1 MNSNQADWNSK
12 WEQNLIGWDIGY
24 ISTPIK
30 EYIDQLTN
38 RDLKILI
45 PGAGNSYEGE
55 YLFNQGF
62 NNISILDLSR
72 VPFNNLKK
80 RCPNFPDNSLIIGD
94 FFEHQGSYDLI
105 IEQTFFS
112 SFPPKLR
119 SRYASKIHDLLKPGG
134 KLVGLL
140 FQVELYND
148 HPPYGGSKQEY
159 INLFDPLFEVKLM
172 ETANNSI
179 KPRMGNE
186 LFLIL
191 EKLESSIKNK

>member
-1 MNSNQADWNSK
+1 MKHKKEYWDSK
-12 WEQNLIGWDIGY
+12 WEAQQTGWDIGY

-38 RDLKILI
+38 KDLNIMI

-55 YLFNQGF
+55 YLFKQGF
-62 NNISILDLSR
+62 ENVSILDLSK

-80 RCPNFPDNSLIIGD
+80 RCPDFPNKSLIIGD
-94 FFEHQGSYDLI
+94 FFEHQGIYDLI

-112 SFPPKLR
+112 SFQPKFR
-119 SRYASKIHDLLKPGG
+119 PQYANKVHELLKPGG
-134 KLVGLL
+134 KLVGVL
-140 FQVELYND
+140 FQVELYDD

-159 INLFDPLFEVKLM
+159 LELFDPLFKIQLM

-179 KPRMGNE
+179 KPRMGSE
-186 LFLIL
+186 VFMIL
-191 EKLESSIKNK
+191 EKQK

>member
-1 MNSNQADWNSK
+1 MSSNQANWNSK
-12 WEQNLIGWDIGY
+12 WEQNLTGWDIGH

-30 EYIDQLTN
+30 TYIDQLSN
-38 RDLKILI
+38 RNIKILI

-55 YLFNQGF
+55 YLFKKGF
-62 NNISILDLSR
+62 KNISILDLSR

-80 RCPNFPDNSLIIGD
+80 RCPDFPDDSLIIGD

-112 SFPPKLR
+112 SFEPKFR
-119 SRYASKIHDLLKPGG
+119 SRYANKIHELLKPGG
-134 KLVGLL
+134 KLTGLL
-140 FQVELYND
+140 FGIELYHD

-159 INLFDPLFEVKLM
+159 KDLFEPLFKIKLM
-172 ETANNSI
+172 ETAHNSI

-186 LFLIL
+186 LFIIL
-191 EKLESSIKNK
+191 EKPKSVF

>member
-1 MNSNQADWNSK
+1 MKHKKEYWDSK
-12 WEQNLIGWDIGY
+12 WEAQQTGWDIGY

-38 RDLKILI
+38 KDLNIMI

-55 YLFNQGF
+55 YLFKQGF
-62 NNISILDLSR
+62 ENVSILDLSK

-80 RCPNFPDNSLIIGD
+80 RCPDFPDKSLIIGD
-94 FFEHQGSYDLI
+94 FFEHQGNYDLI

-112 SFPPKLR
+112 SFQPKFR
-119 SRYASKIHDLLKPGG
+119 PQYANKVYELLKPGG
-134 KLVGLL
+134 KLVGVL
-140 FQVELYND
+140 FQVELYHD

-159 INLFDPLFEVKLM
+159 LELFDPLFKIQLM

-179 KPRMGNE
+179 KPRMGSE
-186 LFLIL
+186 VFMIL
-191 EKLESSIKNK
+191 EKQK

>member
-1 MNSNQADWNSK
+1 MNSNQANWNSK
-12 WEQNLIGWDIGY
+12 WEQNQIGWDIGS

-30 EYIDQLTN
+30 SYIDQLTDRN
-38 RDLKILI
+38 IKIMI

-62 NNISILDLSR
+62 KNISILDLSR
-72 VPFNNLKK
+72 IPFNNLKK
-80 RCPNFPDNSLIIGD
+80 RCPDFPDDSLIIGD
-94 FFEHQGSYDLI
+94 FFEHQGNYDLI

-112 SFPPKLR
+112 SFQPKFR
-119 SRYASKIHDLLKPGG
+119 SSYANKIHDLLKPGG

-140 FQVELYND
+140 FGIELYHD

-159 INLFDPLFEVKLM
+159 KDLFEPLFKIRLM
-172 ETANNSI
+172 ETAHNSI

-186 LFLIL
+186 LFMIL
-191 EKLESSIKNK
+191 EKQE

>member
-1 MNSNQADWNSK
+1 MKHKKEYWDSK
-12 WEQNLIGWDIGY
+12 WEAQQTGWDIGY

-38 RDLKILI
+38 KDLNIMI

-55 YLFNQGF
+55 YLFKQGF
-62 NNISILDLSR
+62 ENVSILDLSK

-80 RCPNFPDNSLIIGD
+80 RCPDFPDKSLIIGD
-94 FFEHQGSYDLI
+94 FFEHQGIYDLI

-112 SFPPKLR
+112 SFQPKFR
-119 SRYASKIHDLLKPGG
+119 PQYANKVHELLKPGG
-134 KLVGLL
+134 KLVGVL
-140 FQVELYND
+140 FQVELYDD

-159 INLFDPLFEVKLM
+159 LELFDPLFKIQLM

-179 KPRMGNE
+179 KPRMGSE
-186 LFLIL
+186 VFMIL
-191 EKLESSIKNK
+191 EKQK

>member
-12 WEQNLIGWDIGY
+12 WEQNHTGWDIGH

-30 EYIDQLTN
+30 DYIDQLKN
-38 RDLKILI
+38 RNLKILI

-55 YLFNQGF
+55 YLFEKGF
-62 NNISILDLSR
+62 KNISILDLSM

-80 RCPNFPDNSLIIGD
+80 RCPDFPERSLIIGD
-94 FFEHQGSYDLI
+94 FFEHQGTYDLI

-112 SFPPKLR
+112 SFHPEFR
-119 SRYASKIHDLLKPGG
+119 SRYTDKIHDLLKPGG
-134 KLVGLL
+134 KLIGLL
-140 FQVELYND
+140 FGIELNHD

-159 INLFDPLFEVKLM
+159 LKLFDPLFEIKTM
-172 ETANNSI
+172 ETAHNSI

-186 LFLIL
+186 LFIIL
-191 EKLESSIKNK
+191 EKIE

>member
-1 MNSNQADWNSK
+1 MNSNQANWNSK

-30 EYIDQLTN
+30 EYIDQLNN

-55 YLFNQGF
+55 YLFKKGF
-62 NNISILDLSR
+62 KNISILDLSQ

-80 RCPNFPDNSLIIGD
+80 RCPDFPDNSLIIGD

-112 SFPPKLR
+112 SFPPKFR
-119 SRYASKIHDLLKPGG
+119 SRFANKIHELLKPGG

-140 FQVELYND
+140 FGIELYHD
-148 HPPYGGSKQEY
+148 HPPYGGSIEEY
-159 INLFDPLFEVKLM
+159 IKLFDPLFEIKLL
-172 ETANNSI
+172 ETAHNSI

-186 LFLIL
+186 LFIIL
-191 EKLESSIKNK
+191 EKQT

>member
-1 MNSNQADWNSK
+1 MNSNQANWNSK
-12 WEQNLIGWDIGY
+12 WEQNQTGWDIGH

-30 EYIDQLTN
+30 AYIDQLTD

-62 NNISILDLSR
+62 KNISILDLSR

-80 RCPNFPDNSLIIGD
+80 RCSDFPDKSLIIGD
-94 FFEHQGSYDLI
+94 FFEHQGAYDLI

-112 SFPPKLR
+112 SFQPKFR
-119 SRYASKIHDLLKPGG
+119 SQYASKIHELLKPGG

-140 FQVELYND
+140 FDVELYED
-148 HPPYGGSKQEY
+148 HPPYGGSIKEYQE
-159 INLFDPLFEVKLM
+159 LFDQFFNIKLM
-172 ETANNSI
+172 ESANNSI

-186 LFLIL
+186 LFIIL
-191 EKLESSIKNK
+191 EKEESAI

>member
-24 ISTPIK
+24 VSTPIK

-38 RDLKILI
+38 KDLKILI

-55 YLFNQGF
+55 YLFKQGF
-62 NNISILDLSR
+62 NNISILDLSS
-72 VPFNNLKK
+72 VPFKNLKK
-80 RCPNFPDNSLIIGD
+80 RCPDFLDDSLIIGD

-112 SFPPKLR
+112 SFPPKFR
-119 SRYASKIHDLLKPGG
+119 SRFANKIHELLKPEG
-134 KLVGLL
+134 KMVGLL
-140 FQVELYND
+140 FGIELYHD
-148 HPPYGGSKQEY
+148 HPPYGGSKEEY
-159 INLFDPLFEVKLM
+159 IKLFDPLFEIKLL
-172 ETANNSI
+172 ETAHNSI

-186 LFLIL
+186 LFIIL
-191 EKLESSIKNK
+191 EKQT

>member
-1 MNSNQADWNSK
+1 MNHKKEYWDSK
-12 WEQNLIGWDIGY
+12 WKAQQTGWDIGH

-55 YLFNQGF
+55 YLFKQGF
-62 NNISILDLSR
+62 NDISILELSKL
-72 VPFNNLKK
+72 PFNNLKK
-80 RCPNFPDNSLIIGD
+80 RCPEFPDNSLIIGD

-112 SFPPKLR
+112 SFQPKFR
-119 SRYASKIHDLLKPGG
+119 SQYANKIHELLKPGG

-140 FQVELYND
+140 FQVELYHD

-159 INLFDPLFEVKLM
+159 LDLFNPLFKIKLM

-186 LFLIL
+186 LFMIL
-191 EKLESSIKNK
+191 KKQT